1 MGCTVQI
8 RILKFVLL
16 SKASLPYNRTLISLS
31 WFSDRRDLLMFIK
44 SFMRISRISLK
55 NWYLR
60 KKCIVV
66 WASMLQEHNT
76 FKVSSKLCQNLCWCK
91 WLNPNLNLI
100 SNFILTRS
108 WMLNSWK
115 TFFSL
120 GLIIFGRA
128 LRKML

>member
-60 KKCIVV
+60 KKCNVV
-66 WASMLQEHNT
+66 WASMLQEHNA
-76 FKVSSKLCQNLCWCK
+76 FKVSSKLCQNLCWRK
-91 WLNPNLNLI
+91 WLNPDLNLI

-108 WMLNSWK
+108 WMLISWN
-115 TFFSL
+115 TFFSP

-128 LRKML
+128 LRKLL